1 MEIAIMG
8 YIGIIGLYRGNI
20 RIMENGN
27 YDLLIAIITMAPP
40 H

>member
-8 YIGIIGLYRGNI
+8 YIGIIGLYRDNM
-20 RIMENGN
+20 RTMEKKMETT
-27 YDLLIAIITMAPP
+27 IAITTMALP